1 MKKNKCKKSF
11 CVDKYDDDGF
21 MIENAATVIE
31 EGKIYEL
38 DETGYMI
45 IGGSDHVH
53 LDAVDDGSWL
63 EITKEHLK
71 EFFELLEVEE

>member
-1 MKKNKCKKSF
+1 MKRFKCKKSF
-11 CVDKYDDDGF
+11 CVDKYDDDGLC
-21 MIENAATVIE
+21 IENETIVIE

-38 DETGYMI
+38 DKSGYMM
-45 IGGSDHVH
+45 IGGSDYVH

-71 EFFELLEVEE
+71 EYFDEVEA

>member
-1 MKKNKCKKSF
+1 MKRFKCKKSF

-21 MIENAATVIE
+21 LIENESAVIE

-38 DETGYMI
+38 DASGHMM
-45 IGGSDHVH
+45 IGGKDLVH

-63 EITKEHLK
+63 EITKGTLE
-71 EFFELLEVEE
+71 EYFELLEV

>member
-1 MKKNKCKKSF
+1 MKRYKCIKSF
-11 CVDKYDDDGF
+11 CVDNYDADGF
-21 MIENAATVIE
+21 LIENSSTVIE

-38 DETGYMI
+38 DESGYMM

-71 EFFELLEVEE
+71 EYFDEVEA